1 MSKKV
6 FFRTNNNAL
15 EQFGLKRKKLVSSY
29 NGTRDTINA
38 IRGIKAT
45 SGREPLQDL
54 TKFTDGSLLDPYFA
68 NPQQNA
74 QQAAFLS
81 QSLYNTNLIYK
92 TIIDYFCTMYYCRY
106 VTVPRRIK
114 DGKKPTKKEYQE
126 IYQEMLELVDG
137 INLEITVPTI
147 LLNIFRDG
155 GAYLYARGDR
165 SSKTISTIILPVKYC
180 RPGVKTQHGTVIV
193 DFDFS
198 FFDSFGLSEEE
209 KIELLSMFPE
219 EFVEKY
225 DIYRANTSSKR
236 WQTLNPKLST
246 YIPMNDA
253 GFPSLLSVFY
263 DIIDYKTYKLN
274 ELDKSTNKLER
285 LVSQEIDLE
294 KTGLELP
301 EVEFL
306 HDSMAGAICENK
318 GTTLVT
324 TVGKLAVHQLQEDE
338 GVKNEA
344 LAEAYNSVF
353 SNAGLNYNLF
363 NGSIAESL
371 DVSSKKDHTLV
382 WNFIEKIMSFYNLA
396 INNIK
401 NFKSFQLSLRFLPIS
416 AYNAKEELQN
426 YHSNAEYGVGLL
438 DFVVASG
445 IKQIDLDATLELEEY
460 LDLQTRLVPLSS
472 SHTTSSTD
480 IENKKIENEKPEEN
494 KTPEKTSEENKTT
507 DENDDKKSQ
516 DSNIKE

>member
-1 MSKKV
+1 
-6 FFRTNNNAL
+6 
-15 EQFGLKRKKLVSSY
+15 
-29 NGTRDTINA
+29 
-38 IRGIKAT
+38 
-45 SGREPLQDL
+45 
-54 TKFTDGSLLDPYFA
+54 
-68 NPQQNA
+68 
-74 QQAAFLS
+74 
-81 QSLYNTNLIYK
+81 
-92 TIIDYFCTMYYCRY
+92 
-106 VTVPRRIK
+106 
-114 DGKKPTKKEYQE
+114 
-126 IYQEMLELVDG
+126 
-137 INLEITVPTI
+137 
-147 LLNIFRDG
+147 
-155 GAYLYARGDR
+155 
-165 SSKTISTIILPVKYC
+165 
-180 RPGVKTQHGTVIV
+180 
-193 DFDFS
+193 
-198 FFDSFGLSEEE
+198 
-209 KIELLSMFPE
+209 
-219 EFVEKY
+219 
-225 DIYRANTSSKR
+225 
-236 WQTLNPKLST
+236 
-246 YIPMNDA
+246 MNDA

-344 LAEAYNSVF
+344 LVEAYNSVF

-480 IENKKIENEKPEEN
+480 IENKKNENEKSEED

-507 DENDDKKSQ
+507 DKNDEKSQ